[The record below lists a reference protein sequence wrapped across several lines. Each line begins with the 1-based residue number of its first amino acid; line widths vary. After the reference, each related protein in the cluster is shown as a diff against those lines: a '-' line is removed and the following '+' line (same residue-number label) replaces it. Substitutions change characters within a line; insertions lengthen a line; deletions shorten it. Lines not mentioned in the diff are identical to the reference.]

1 MAIGP
6 AQRHDVPLLQ
16 DIERQASA
24 LFLTIP
30 ATAGLPADVT
40 SFERL
45 ERAQRCGLL
54 WVARAG
60 SAPIGFALVEPLGDG
75 LHLEELDVLPQHGRQ
90 GVGRALLREVCSHAT
105 ARRRTLSLCTF
116 RDVPWNAPFYSR
128 NGFRALA
135 ANELWPELA
144 ERIQEEAARG
154 LGSDIR
160 VAMKF
165 MGGVAQEADA
175 G

>member
-1 MAIGP
+1 MHAIGP
-6 AQRHDVPLLQ
+6 ASAPRLPALQ

-30 ATAGLPADVT
+30 TTAGLPADVT
-40 SFERL
+40 SLDKL
-45 ERAQRCGLL
+45 EQAQRHGLL

-60 SAPIGFALVEPLGDG
+60 PALIGFALVEPLGDG

-90 GVGRALLREVCSHAT
+90 GVGRALLHEVCRHAT
-105 ARRRTLSLCTF
+105 AQHRTLSLCTF
-116 RDVPWNAPFYSR
+116 RDIPWNAPFYAH

-135 ANELWPELA
+135 TNELWPELA

-165 MGGVAQEADA
+165 IGGVQQACS
-175 G
+175 